1 MSGEPSVSQ
10 ALGMDSVMGR
20 VTLNHL
26 SVLQNEENGCRQAG
40 TPVRR
45 QPRRMPAITSHYFLR
60 LFCFKYSY
68 SQSEIY
74 TQWLQPHE
82 VTSISSPLSL
92 GLSARWSR
100 RRQLPGALK
109 ILTSSTCFCEVCG
122 AACAGL
128 LYAYWSHSL
137 SSQAVTFA
145 FSEQCLDC

>member
-10 ALGMDSVMGR
+10 ALGVDSVMGW

-26 SVLQNEENGCRQAG
+26 SVLQNEGNGCRQAG

-45 QPRRMPAITSHYFLR
+45 QPRRMPAITLHYFLR

-74 TQWLQPHE
+74 TRLQPHE
-82 VTSISSPLSL
+82 VTNISSPLSQ
-92 GLSARWSR
+92 GLSARWSHPLK
-100 RRQLPGALK
+100 LPVALK
-109 ILTSSTCFCEVCG
+109 ILTSSTCFCEVCR

-128 LYAYWSHSL
+128 LYTYWSHSL
-137 SSQAVTFA
+137 SSQAVIFA
-145 FSEQCLDC
+145 FSEQCLDL